1 MSHHHLNREPRRM
14 KQSNESTAEILDDTL
29 GLEGAARMMRLG
41 LEAMKELV
49 DKGEVPAVR
58 LNQKH
63 TVMLREDLIDFLRSE
78 GRRQAAERKK
88 SAVGNRA
95 AANAPASGP
104 TRRASKSRRTKLP
117 DLRAYEQADH
127 QS

>member
-1 MSHHHLNREPRRM
+1 MGNERRTG
-14 KQSNESTAEILDDTL
+14 TACDTEDTL
-29 GLEGAARMMRLG
+29 GLEAAARIMRLG

-88 SAVGNRA
+88 SAIGNRP
-95 AANAPASGP
+95 AANSSAPGS
-104 TRRASKSRRTKLP
+104 TKRASKSRRTKLP
-117 DLRAYEQADH
+117 DLRAYEQAD
-127 QS
+127 QQRSQG

>member
-1 MSHHHLNREPRRM
+1 ML
-14 KQSNESTAEILDDTL
+14 
-29 GLEGAARMMRLG
+29 RLG

-88 SAVGNRA
+88 SAIGNRP
-95 AANAPASGP
+95 AANASASGQA
-104 TRRASKSRRTKLP
+104 RRVSKSRRTKLP

>member
-1 MSHHHLNREPRRM
+1 MRNSSIDRNSGRPIE
-14 KQSNESTAEILDDTL
+14 EITDTL
-29 GLEGAARMMRLG
+29 GLEDAAKMMRLG
-41 LEAMKELV
+41 LEAMKDLV
-49 DKGEVPAVR
+49 DKGDVPAVR

-88 SAVGNRA
+88 SAIGNRP
-95 AANAPASGP
+95 AANAPLGATTKRKGKA
-104 TRRASKSRRTKLP
+104 RRISPP

>member
-1 MSHHHLNREPRRM
+1 MVDPVRKQLSGEP
-14 KQSNESTAEILDDTL
+14 DDTL
-29 GLEGAARMMRLG
+29 GLEGAARMLRLG
-41 LEAMKELV
+41 LEAMKDLV

-88 SAVGNRA
+88 LAIGTRS
-95 AANAPASGP
+95 AANTPESLP

-117 DLRAYEQADH
+117 DLRAYEQPDH

>member
-1 MSHHHLNREPRRM
+1 MSAKR
-14 KQSNESTAEILDDTL
+14 QQAIDDLDDTL
-29 GLEGAARMMRLG
+29 GLEDAARMLRLG
-41 LEAMKELV
+41 LEAMKDLV
-49 DKGEVPAVR
+49 DRGDVPAVR

-88 SAVGNRA
+88 SAIGARP
-95 AANAPASGP
+95 AANTPESLP
-104 TRRASKSRRTKLP
+104 TRRSSKTRRTKLP

-127 QS
+127 HN

>member
-1 MSHHHLNREPRRM
+1 ML
-14 KQSNESTAEILDDTL
+14 
-29 GLEGAARMMRLG
+29 RLG

-63 TVMLREDLIDFLRSE
+63 TVMLREDLIEFLRSE

-88 SAVGNRA
+88 SMIGNRL
-95 AANAPASGP
+95 AANTPDSGSP
-104 TRRASKSRRTKLP
+104 RRASKSRRTKLP

>member
-1 MSHHHLNREPRRM
+1 MSAKRQP
-14 KQSNESTAEILDDTL
+14 SVDDLDDTL

-41 LEAMKELV
+41 LEAMKDLV

-78 GRRQAAERKK
+78 GRRQAAERRK
-88 SAVGNRA
+88 SAIGHRP
-95 AANAPASGP
+95 AANALVGNPPKRKGKA
-104 TRRASKSRRTKLP
+104 RRRSPP

>member
-1 MSHHHLNREPRRM
+1 MADLHRVYPLADP
-14 KQSNESTAEILDDTL
+14 DDTL
-29 GLEGAARMMRLG
+29 GLEDAAKMLRLG
-41 LEAMKELV
+41 LEAMKDLV

-88 SAVGNRA
+88 SAIGNRP
-95 AANAPASGP
+95 AANAPLSTTPKRNGKA
-104 TRRASKSRRTKLP
+104 RRITPP

>member
-1 MSHHHLNREPRRM
+1 MTHQPLHREPRRM
-14 KQSNESTAEILDDTL
+14 KQSSEGHAEGLDETL

-88 SAVGNRA
+88 SAVGNRP
-95 AANAPASGP
+95 AANASAP
-104 TRRASKSRRTKLP
+104 TTPKRPSKARRITPP

>member
-1 MSHHHLNREPRRM
+1 MGNEI
-14 KQSNESTAEILDDTL
+14 QSGRTNDAEDTL
-29 GLEGAARMMRLG
+29 GLEAAAKIMRLG
-41 LEAMKELV
+41 LEAMKDLV

-88 SAVGNRA
+88 SAIGNRP
-95 AANAPASGP
+95 AANTPVGATPKCKCEA
-104 TRRASKSRRTKLP
+104 RRISPP
-117 DLRAYEQADH
+117 DLRAYERADH

>member
-1 MSHHHLNREPRRM
+1 MSAKRQQAM
-14 KQSNESTAEILDDTL
+14 DDLDDTL
-29 GLEGAARMMRLG
+29 GLEGAARMLRLG

-95 AANAPASGP
+95 AANAPESVR
-104 TRRASKSRRTKLP
+104 TRSASKSRRTKLP

>member
-1 MSHHHLNREPRRM
+1 MGQPSRRHAL
-14 KQSNESTAEILDDTL
+14 KVTDDTI
-29 GLEGAARMMRLG
+29 GLEDAARMLRLG
-41 LEAMKELV
+41 LDAMKDLV
-49 DKGEVPAVR
+49 DRGDVPAVR

-88 SAVGNRA
+88 SATGRRLPA
-95 AANAPASGP
+95 HAPVEVPA
-104 TRRASKSRRTKLP
+104 RRPGGARRITPP
-117 DLRAYEQADH
+117 DLRAYELADH

>member
-1 MSHHHLNREPRRM
+1 ML
-14 KQSNESTAEILDDTL
+14 
-29 GLEGAARMMRLG
+29 RLG
-41 LEAMKELV
+41 LEAMKDLV

-78 GRRQAAERKK
+78 GRRQAAERKN
-88 SAVGNRA
+88 SANGNRPS
-95 AANAPASGP
+95 ANSPVPGP
-104 TRRASKSRRTKLP
+104 TRRTSKARRTKLP

>member
-1 MSHHHLNREPRRM
+1 MTIRRVNFD
-14 KQSNESTAEILDDTL
+14 QASNDTL
-29 GLEGAARMMRLG
+29 GLEDAARMMRLG
-41 LEAMKELV
+41 LEAMKDLV

-78 GRRQAAERKK
+78 GRKQAAERKR
-88 SAVGNRA
+88 SAIGARP
-95 AANAPASGP
+95 AANAPDSGS
-104 TRRASKSRRTKLP
+104 TRRTSKSSRTKLP

>member
-1 MSHHHLNREPRRM
+1 
-14 KQSNESTAEILDDTL
+14 
-29 GLEGAARMMRLG
+29 MMRLG
-41 LEAMKELV
+41 LEAMKDLV

-88 SAVGNRA
+88 SAIGDQP
-95 AANAPASGP
+95 AANAPVG
-104 TRRASKSRRTKLP
+104 TTNKRKGRSRRITPP

>member
-1 MSHHHLNREPRRM
+1 MSAKRQPP
-14 KQSNESTAEILDDTL
+14 ADDLDGTL

-41 LEAMKELV
+41 LEAMKDLV

-88 SAVGNRA
+88 SAIGNRP
-95 AANAPASGP
+95 AANALVGTTPKRKGKAGRISP
-104 TRRASKSRRTKLP
+104 P

>member
-1 MSHHHLNREPRRM
+1 MSAKRQQIM
-14 KQSNESTAEILDDTL
+14 GDLDDTM
-29 GLEGAARMMRLG
+29 GLEGAARMLRLG
-41 LEAMKELV
+41 LEAMKDLV

-88 SAVGNRA
+88 SAI
-95 AANAPASGP
+95 ASGP
-104 TRRASKSRRTKLP
+104 AANGIEMSPRKRSGKLRRAALP
-117 DLRAYEQADH
+117 DLRADE
-127 QS
+127 SP

>member
-1 MSHHHLNREPRRM
+1 MSDQRLHRERHRM
-14 KQSNESTAEILDDTL
+14 TQSDEIRSESVDETL

-88 SAVGNRA
+88 SAIGDRP
-95 AANAPASGP
+95 AANAPVATTAKRKGKA
-104 TRRASKSRRTKLP
+104 RRISPP
-117 DLRAYEQADH
+117 DLRAYEQTDH

>member
-1 MSHHHLNREPRRM
+1 MGQPSRTH
-14 KQSNESTAEILDDTL
+14 ILDKPDDTL
-29 GLEGAARMMRLG
+29 GLEDAARMLRLG
-41 LEAMKELV
+41 LEAMKDLV

-63 TVMLREDLIDFLRSE
+63 TVMLREDLIEFLRSE

-88 SAVGNRA
+88 SMIGNRP
-95 AANAPASGP
+95 AANTPESGS
-104 TRRASKSRRTKLP
+104 TRRASQSRRTKLP

>member
-1 MSHHHLNREPRRM
+1 MVNHHHKPLSDN
-14 KQSNESTAEILDDTL
+14 AEDTL
-29 GLEGAARMMRLG
+29 GLEGAARIMRLG

-88 SAVGNRA
+88 SAIGNQP
-95 AANAPASGP
+95 AANAPVGTIPKRKGKA
-104 TRRASKSRRTKLP
+104 RRISPP

>member
-1 MSHHHLNREPRRM
+1 MSNLASQRY
-14 KQSNESTAEILDDTL
+14 ESEEQTVS
-29 GLEGAARMMRLG
+29 LETAARILRIG
-41 LEAMKELV
+41 LEAMKDLV
-49 DKGEVPAVR
+49 DRGEVPAVR

-88 SAVGNRA
+88 SAIGTRA
-95 AANAPASGP
+95 AANTPESLT
-104 TRRASKSRRTKLP
+104 TRRASKCRRTKLP
-117 DLRAYEQADH
+117 DLRAYERADH

>member
-1 MSHHHLNREPRRM
+1 VED
-14 KQSNESTAEILDDTL
+14 IDDTL
-29 GLEGAARMMRLG
+29 GLEDAARMLRLG
-41 LEAMKELV
+41 LEAMKDLV

-63 TVMLREDLIDFLRSE
+63 TVMLREDLINFLRSE
-78 GRRQAAERKK
+78 GRKQAAERKR
-88 SAVGNRA
+88 SVIGALP
-95 AANAPASGP
+95 AANAPASGS
-104 TRRASKSRRTKLP
+104 TRRTSKSRRTKLP

>member
-1 MSHHHLNREPRRM
+1 VKNRPSHVDNV
-14 KQSNESTAEILDDTL
+14 SDDTL
-29 GLEGAARMMRLG
+29 GLEDAAKIMRLG
-41 LEAMKELV
+41 LEAMKDLV
-49 DKGEVPAVR
+49 DKGAVPAVR

-78 GRRQAAERKK
+78 GRRQAADRKR
-88 SAVGNRA
+88 SAISPRSV
-95 AANAPASGP
+95 ANAPKSDP
-104 TRRASKSRRTKLP
+104 TRRTSKSRRTKLP

>member
-1 MSHHHLNREPRRM
+1 MRNFPIDNTS
-14 KQSNESTAEILDDTL
+14 KQFKDENADTL
-29 GLEGAARMMRLG
+29 GIEGAARMLRLG

-88 SAVGNRA
+88 SAIGNRP
-95 AANAPASGP
+95 AANASASGQA
-104 TRRASKSRRTKLP
+104 RRVSKSRRTKLP

>member
-1 MSHHHLNREPRRM
+1 MED
-14 KQSNESTAEILDDTL
+14 IDDTL
-29 GLEGAARMMRLG
+29 GLEDAARMLRLG
-41 LEAMKELV
+41 LEAMKDLV

-88 SAVGNRA
+88 SAIGNRP
-95 AANAPASGP
+95 AANTPAGATP
-104 TRRASKSRRTKLP
+104 GRKGKARRISPP